1 MSHQIISLNGVLL
14 QHIQT
19 SGWMDMLLHAL
30 LIIVALISHKPFKIG
45 HKMAEK
51 TCKEE

>member
-1 MSHQIISLNGVLL
+1 MSHQVISLNDVLL

-30 LIIVALISHKPFKIG
+30 LIITALISHKPVKMS

-51 TCKEE
+51 NL